1 MNSLQDIRAG
11 FIRIYEDIMRA
22 KGLPT
27 IMGRIMA
34 VLLLEDRELNHKE
47 ISSLTGYS
55 MASTN
60 RTLNQLVSMR
70 MVHKHK
76 DALRKHFVFHANVD
90 FPELFADSIEKMV
103 RVYETQ
109 RDEINNLI
117 QKLNSLESEGKEQAE
132 INRLRPMLKK
142 FERVLEVAM
151 EVLENMMK
159 ELRSKKSYRLIP

>member
-1 MNSLQDIRAG
+1 
-11 FIRIYEDIMRA
+11 
-22 KGLPT
+22 
-27 IMGRIMA
+27 MGRIMA

-55 MASTN
+55 MASAN
-60 RTLNQLVSMR
+60 RTLNQLVSME

-103 RVYETQ
+103 RVYGTQ

-117 QKLNSLESEGKEQAE
+117 QQLNSLESEGKEQAE
-132 INRLRPMLKK
+132 INRLRAMLKK